1 MTNTTPSSAKAG
13 RVWTGLCL
21 GAALLCAA
29 ARGVSAQDLSLPAG
43 AERMAQVAR
52 PVGAYDLPI
61 APWRKDRGV
70 AKRRFEGRVLVQS
83 WRIEGS
89 GLTPLQLIDPLREQ
103 LANADFQIL
112 LDCIDRACGGFDF
125 HFDTLV
131 LPAPEMFVDLSD
143 FHAISAVSPD
153 GRAVA
158 LLASRDATSAYL
170 QIIRA
175 GGEGAFPGETT
186 DAALPGL
193 PPPLLERPAGP
204 IGQQLEE
211 TGHAVL
217 RDMRFASG
225 ASALSP
231 GPVDSLDQL
240 AAYLR
245 QNPARRVMF
254 VGHTDATGSL
264 EANQRV
270 SLQRARAAVT
280 YLRDMHGISADQI
293 SAEGAGFLSPRASN
307 LTEAGRRL
315 NRRVEAVLIPTE

>member
-1 MTNTTPSSAKAG
+1 MTNTTPSSAKRA
-13 RVWTGLCL
+13 RIALPFC
-21 GAALLCAA
+21 AALLAVMA
-29 ARGVSAQDLSLPAG
+29 GAGAAQDLALPAG
-43 AERMAQVAR
+43 ADRSAQVAR
-52 PVGAYDLPI
+52 QIGAYDLPI
-61 APWRKDRGV
+61 APWHEDRGV
-70 AKRRFEGRVLVQS
+70 AKRRFEGRVLVQA

-89 GLTPLQLIDPLREQ
+89 GLTLLQLIDPLREQ

-175 GGEGAFPGETT
+175 GGEGPFPGETT

-193 PPPLLERPAGP
+193 PHPLPDTAQGP
-204 IGQQLEE
+204 IDLQLEE

-225 ASALSP
+225 ASALTP

-245 QNPARRVMF
+245 QNPTRRVMF

-280 YLRDMHGISADQI
+280 YLRDRHDIPADQI
-293 SAEGAGFLSPRASN
+293 SAEGAGFLAPLASN

-315 NRRVEAVLIPTE
+315 NRRVEAVLISTE